1 MEHSCDETMNNI
13 MLPLR
18 NLRSACLENLTT
30 TNTTQ
35 LPEVSLVFVYFVSGC
50 SLQNQII
57 IHSGEIN

>member
-30 TNTTQ
+30 TNATE
-35 LPEVSLVFVYFVSGC
+35 LPEVSFVFVYIASG
-50 SLQNQII
+50 
-57 IHSGEIN
+57 